1 MMGNIRNMLKKFM
14 NGFKVKEYKTIGSRS
29 YFTNFLMKI
38 SYELYKT
45 LLFILL

>member
-1 MMGNIRNMLKKFM
+1 MLGSKTK
-14 NGFKVKEYKTIGSRS
+14 KEYKTIGSRS

-45 LLFILL
+45 LQFNTIMNQHLWK